1 MAKSQDLFDDS
12 TMSFGEHLEILRV
25 HLWKAIV
32 GLVICVIATLFFGNH
47 IITVI
52 RKPIADA
59 LQEFGVVTEDDITGF
74 NFIDWLKGVTFGG
87 SDEAVKITDDVISKL
102 KVFKNLKHMG
112 LHATTVT
119 PAGLRALKKSHPQ
132 IELDVDPMSVA
143 GLSDLKGRGV
153 RCELND
159 NYDVVSLSLR
169 GSEPTA
175 DDYARVAKLTTL
187 RRLDLQ
193 GLDVDDEVLELL
205 SPLKA
210 LEYLNLSG
218 TGITSAGLKSLK
230 NFAELKRLEL
240 RKTSLT
246 DTDLQHVG
254 ELSSVE
260 HLDLRGTPITNAG
273 LKHFKDMKQLRAL
286 FVSGREITNAGLEH
300 LKDLTGLKELE
311 FRNSSI
317 SDAGLEHLKALSGLE
332 VLNFTEGSSIA
343 ETLSASLS
351 QTSIAEYT
359 IDVRI
364 RASRLAELLHE
375 ANPQAY
381 PAVSEEFKDRWVT
394 LPLWAPEFRE
404 FRETSANVRKPVT
417 LNVQEAFVTYLKV
430 AFISGFLL
438 ASPWVFYQLW
448 LFVAAGLYPHEQ
460 KYVYIY
466 LPMSLVLFLGGAV
479 FCFFAVFPFVLHF
492 LLSFNAWL
500 GVQPQIRLS
509 EWISFAIIL
518 PLMFGISFQ
527 LPMVMLFL
535 ERISIFDAVTYRQ
548 KRRMAV
554 LVIAILSMFLTP
566 ADPMSMLLMMLPL
579 IVLYELGIILCAYS
593 PVKSPFEAEAA

>member
-12 TMSFGEHLEILRV
+12 TMSFGEHLEVLRV
-25 HLWKAIV
+25 HLWKAII
-32 GLVICVIATLFFGNH
+32 GLVICVIVTLFLGNH
-47 IITVI
+47 IVAIV
-52 RKPIADA
+52 RGPIDRA
-59 LQEFGVVTEDDITGF
+59 LQAFGIGAEDDIGGF
-74 NFIDWLKGVTFGG
+74 DFIEWLQGVFVAG
-87 SDEAVKITDDVISKL
+87 SDEAGGITDIGL
-102 KVFKNLKHMG
+102 QYLQALENLRQLG
-112 LHATTVT
+112 LETAAVT
-119 PAGLRALKKSHPQ
+119 PKGLRAFKKSHPQ
-132 IELDVDPMSVA
+132 IELNVDPMTVA
-143 GLSDLKGRGV
+143 GLAELKGRGV
-153 RCELND
+153 HCELND

-169 GSEPTA
+169 GSELTA
-175 DDYARVAKLTTL
+175 ADLPLVAKLTTL

-193 GLDVDDEVLELL
+193 GLDIDDEALEILA
-205 SPLKA
+205 PLTA

-218 TGITSAGLKSLK
+218 TGITGAGLKSLTS
-230 NFAELKRLEL
+230 FPALKRLEL
-240 RKTSLT
+240 RKTLLT
-246 DTDLQHVG
+246 DKDLQHVSA
-254 ELSSVE
+254 LSSVE
-260 HLDLRGTPITNAG
+260 HLDVRGAPITNEG
-273 LKHFKDMKQLRAL
+273 LKHLKEMKQLRAL
-286 FVSGREITNAGLEH
+286 FVSGREITNEGLVH
-300 LKDLTGLKELE
+300 LKGLTGLKELE
-311 FRNSSI
+311 FRNTSI
-317 SDAGLEHLKALSGLE
+317 TDAGLEHLKTLSSLE
-332 VLNFTEGSSIA
+332 VLNFTEGSPAA
-343 ETLSASLS
+343 ESFSESLS
-351 QTSIAEYT
+351 QTSMEEYT
-359 IDVRI
+359 IDVRL
-364 RASRLAELLHE
+364 RVSRLAKLLHA

-381 PAVSEEFKDRWVT
+381 PAPAEEFEDRWVT
-394 LPLWAPEFRE
+394 LPLSAAEFRE
-404 FRETSANVRKPVT
+404 FRETVVNLRKPVT

-430 AFISGFLL
+430 AFISGLLL

-460 KYVYIY
+460 KYVYVY
-466 LPMSLVLFLGGAV
+466 LPMSLTLFLGGVV

-566 ADPMSMLLMMLPL
+566 ADPMSMLLMMFPL

-593 PVKSPFEAEAA
+593 PVKSPFEAETA